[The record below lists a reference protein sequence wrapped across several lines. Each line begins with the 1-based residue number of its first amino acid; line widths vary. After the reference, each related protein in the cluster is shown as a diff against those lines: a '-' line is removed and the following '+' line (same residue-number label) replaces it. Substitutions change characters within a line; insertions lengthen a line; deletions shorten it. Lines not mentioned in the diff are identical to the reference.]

1 MKLVTI
7 LKKHNSRF
15 FCLLRLFLTSFHGFS
30 FLNRLMVFASFTN
43 FTCRWLL
50 FTWTNLCFNL
60 LLLLLVNID
69 HLLPSSSFTRSLCKV
84 IATFI
89 CWNFLCLGLPAF
101 LWLFTAI
108 VFLFRFIVIVSS
120 FFCRKLLKYNLLSSH
135 SF

>member
-15 FCLLRLFLTSFHGFS
+15 FCLLRLTSFSFNGFS
-30 FLNRLMVFASFTN
+30 FLNSLMVFASFTN

-69 HLLPSSSFTRSLCKV
+69 HLLSSSSFTRSLCKV

-101 LWLFTAI
+101 LWLFI
-108 VFLFRFIVIVSS
+108 VFLLGIVVIVSS
-120 FFCRKLLKYNLLSSH
+120 FFCRKLLKYSLLPSYG
-135 SF
+135 F

>member
-1 MKLVTI
+1 MKLVKI
-7 LKKHNSRF
+7 LKKYNSRF
-15 FCLLRLFLTSFHGFS
+15 FCLLRLTSSSFHGFS

-69 HLLPSSSFTRSLCKV
+69 HLLPSFTRSLCKV

-101 LWLFTAI
+101 LWLFI
-108 VFLFRFIVIVSS
+108 VFLLGIIVIVRS
-120 FFCRKLLKYNLLSSH
+120 FFCRKLLKYSLLSSYG
-135 SF
+135 F